1 MTRQPMNS
9 RRRAQRARGQVTGS
23 LMLLSGA
30 GTVFGVL
37 GPTWGPAVG
46 LVLVGA
52 ALLLLGGGIF
62 NLVRSR
68 RA

>member
-1 MTRQPMNS
+1 MGS

-30 GTVFGVL
+30 GAVYGVL

-46 LVLVGA
+46 LALAVF
-52 ALLLLGGGIF
+52 ALLLLTAGIV
-62 NLVRSR
+62 NLMRSR
-68 RA
+68 HA